1 MANWIVSEVIS
12 PGSSRHAYD
21 TRMNSYLILTSLDAA
36 YAKAEKLAS
45 DYLGE
50 KYGVNDGSLLYGIST
65 TVKKEVHDEIHHYGM
80 AVLVFNYGPPEGSDD
95 GKVYQLYITKCS
107 I

>member
-21 TRMNSYLILTSLDAA
+21 TRMYSYLILTSLDAS
-36 YAKAEKLAS
+36 YAKAEKLAT
-45 DYLGE
+45 DYLGS
-50 KYGVNDGSLLYGIST
+50 KYGVNDGSLTYGMST
-65 TVKKEVHDEIHHYGM
+65 TVKKEVHDEIQYYGM
-80 AVLVFNYGPPEGSDD
+80 SVLVFNYGPSEGSGDSS
-95 GKVYQLYITKCS
+95 VYQLYITKCT